1 MLAAAVQCTIDTV
14 EPFRPSDVMEIPST
28 STHTPVEPLDSRA
41 IEAQHHNGEDQL
53 QPLSASDAVEDV
65 AAARIQR
72 LCRCRQARRHLCA
85 LLNSVFEKFYD
96 ADSGLYYYFDKRTQ
110 ETTWEKPKLL
120 RSNEDVRLAPIYDQ
134 DQGMT
139 LVDVEQSPE
148 SPSARLQGSELPKE
162 GEDEDEED
170 EDDEGGGATAGYSP
184 QEIELVRHQFDHYDV
199 DHSGSI
205 SAEELLKLLQTLGEP
220 VTLASV
226 QEMIRQV
233 DANSNGEVEF
243 DEFLQILRRQK
254 QKNRFSAPLEL
265 AIMFGPKELEKLKRQ
280 FMLLDL
286 DGSGSIDQQEIQV
299 LIKKLGRR
307 VQDFDIKAMLS
318 EVDSDGSG
326 SIGFNEFLQIV
337 ANMMRD
343 KDSRSGFAALLDLGI
358 AQGLLNGLDEV
369 MQASQ
374 KMIYEWWNADAI
386 AEQKRLEAKRERRR
400 KQEMARRAQLEK
412 DQAVLR
418 EHQAKLAAVEAA
430 RHKPI
435 DGLLHE
441 IEFPGDGVNFPN
453 VGQYARVHYVGTF
466 PKTGEVFESTRKRGG
481 ALEFRVG
488 AGHLIQGFDLVL
500 QRMSI
505 GETARVTM
513 APMLAYGVKGRP
525 PRIPPNATLV
535 FKIELISI
543 QEKLGLALD
552 VA

>member
-1 MLAAAVQCTIDTV
+1 MD
-14 EPFRPSDVMEIPST
+14 IPST
-28 STHTPVEPLDSRA
+28 AKHTPVESLDRSA
-41 IEAQHHNGEDQL
+41 ISHNDSDQQL
-53 QPLSASDAVEDV
+53 ASDVVDDM

-72 LCRCRQARRHLCA
+72 LFRCRQARKHLRA
-85 LLNSVFEKFYD
+85 LLNSVFDKFYD
-96 ADSGLYYYFDKRTQ
+96 ADSGLYYYYDKRTQ

-120 RSNEDVRLAPIYDQ
+120 RANEDVQLASIYDQ
-134 DQGMT
+134 SMA

-148 SPSARLQGSELPKE
+148 TSSARLETPHASKLP
-162 GEDEDEED
+162 EDEDEEPS
-170 EDDEGGGATAGYSP
+170 TGYSP
-184 QEIELVRHQFDHYDV
+184 QEIELVRQQFDHYDV

-205 SAEELLKLLQTLGEP
+205 SADELLKLLQTLGEP
-220 VTLASV
+220 VTLGNV
-226 QEMIRQV
+226 QDMIREV

-243 DEFLQILRRQK
+243 QEFLQILRRQK
-254 QKNRFSAPLEL
+254 HKNRYSAPLEL
-265 AIMFGPKELEKLKRQ
+265 AIMFGPKELDKLKRQ
-280 FMLLDL
+280 FMQLDL

-307 VQDFDIKAMLS
+307 VQDFNIKAMLS

-343 KDSRSGFAALLDLGI
+343 KDNRSGFAALLDLGI

-369 MQASQ
+369 MEASQ

-400 KQEMARRAQLEK
+400 KQEMAKRAQMEK
-412 DQAVLR
+412 DQAVYR
-418 EHQAKLAAVEAA
+418 EHQATLAAVEAA
-430 RHKPI
+430 RYRPI

-453 VGQYARVHYVGTF
+453 VGQYARVHYVGIF

-500 QRMSI
+500 QRMSV